1 MRVSLQWLRELVSG
15 PEGAFAPDALAE
27 RLSMAG
33 FEVESI
39 DDLAAQAA
47 GVVVGF
53 VAERAPHP
61 NADKLSVCSVEVGA
75 AQPLQIV
82 CGAANVRAGIHVPV
96 ALVGA
101 TLPAVNLTIKP
112 AELRGVPSSGMIC
125 SLTELGLGESEGI
138 AILDDLLASV
148 PAVGSP
154 VGPSLGL
161 DDQVLELAI
170 TANRPDGL
178 SMRGIAREVA
188 ALVGGTTQFSDAPS
202 ALGAAA
208 LAIQDPDQAA
218 MEAGGLFT
226 MTELEGVRV
235 GPSPRWLQQRLER
248 AGIRPI
254 NNVVD
259 ITNVVMLEHG
269 QPLHAFDAD
278 QLAKATQGQLQ
289 PPALGLRQAKAQE
302 PFTSL
307 DGEQRQLSADALV
320 VTYGDQPIALA
331 GVIGGLAEAVTGDT
345 QRIWLEAA
353 VFAPQAVRQS
363 ARSLGLRTEA
373 SSRFEKGLPT
383 ETTLTASDQAVAL
396 LQELCGA
403 KPVSRWVH
411 GRAQAA
417 AQPLVL
423 RRDALHNLLG
433 PVLIDGELADL
444 DDGRIEQ
451 TLQAL
456 GCSLQSDDD
465 GWLVV
470 VPPSRSMDLLR
481 EVDLIEEVARLVG
494 YDSFACHLPDPLE
507 PGGLEPAQQVE
518 RRLRRAL
525 CNAGLQEVCSMSLV
539 SAAEGRL
546 PLANPLLA
554 DYGHLRDDLHSELLA
569 AARRNL
575 QSGQA
580 GFWCFEIG
588 QVFQVNAGPENRQ
601 LLSGVLAGERRSERW
616 TTSGKP
622 KAPTY
627 FEARGVLAGA
637 LNGLAIPIEDRVLA
651 GHSLLHPGRAAE
663 LVVEGRAAGWFGQ
676 LHPEHAEA
684 LDLPEATFVFEL
696 DLQALLTS
704 ATRKNRLQ
712 PSFRPFATVPA
723 SERDLAVVVPNAAKA
738 SELLQVMRKAGK
750 PLLEHVE
757 LIDRY
762 EGEQVGEGLC
772 SQAFRLRYRHPDRT
786 LTDEE
791 VDGSHGAIRSALEK
805 QLGAQLRC

>member
-1 MRVSLQWLRELVSG
+1 VLV
-15 PEGAFAPDALAE
+15 
-27 RLSMAG
+27 
-33 FEVESI
+33 
-39 DDLAAQAA
+39 
-47 GVVVGF
+47 
-53 VAERAPHP
+53 
-61 NADKLSVCSVEVGA
+61 
-75 AQPLQIV
+75 
-82 CGAANVRAGIHVPV
+82 
-96 ALVGA
+96 
-101 TLPAVNLTIKP
+101 
-112 AELRGVPSSGMIC
+112 
-125 SLTELGLGESEGI
+125 
-138 AILDDLLASV
+138 
-148 PAVGSP
+148 
-154 VGPSLGL
+154 
-161 DDQVLELAI
+161 
-170 TANRPDGL
+170 
-178 SMRGIAREVA
+178 
-188 ALVGGTTQFSDAPS
+188 
-202 ALGAAA
+202 
-208 LAIQDPDQAA
+208 
-218 MEAGGLFT
+218 
-226 MTELEGVRV
+226 
-235 GPSPRWLQQRLER
+235 
-248 AGIRPI
+248 
-254 NNVVD
+254 
-259 ITNVVMLEHG
+259 
-269 QPLHAFDAD
+269 
-278 QLAKATQGQLQ
+278 
-289 PPALGLRQAKAQE
+289 
-302 PFTSL
+302 
-307 DGEQRQLSADALV
+307 
-320 VTYGDQPIALA
+320 
-331 GVIGGLAEAVTGDT
+331 
-345 QRIWLEAA
+345 
-353 VFAPQAVRQS
+353 
-363 ARSLGLRTEA
+363 
-373 SSRFEKGLPT
+373 
-383 ETTLTASDQAVAL
+383 
-396 LQELCGA
+396 
-403 KPVSRWVH
+403 
-411 GRAQAA
+411 
-417 AQPLVL
+417 
-423 RRDALHNLLG
+423 
-433 PVLIDGELADL
+433 DGELADL

-456 GCSLQSDDD
+456 GCSLQPDDD
-465 GWLVV
+465 GWLVS

-525 CNAGLQEVCSMSLV
+525 CNSGLQEVCSLSLV
-539 SAAEGRL
+539 AAAEGRL

-588 QVFQVNAGPENRQ
+588 QVFQTNSGPENRQ

-637 LNGLAIPIEDRVLA
+637 LKELAIPIEDRVLA
-651 GHSLLHPGRAAE
+651 GHGLLHPGRAAE

-684 LDLPEATFVFEL
+684 MDLPDATFVFEL

-738 SELLQVMRKAGK
+738 SELVQVMRKAGK

-791 VDGSHGAIRSALEK
+791 VDGSHGAIRLALEK
-805 QLGAQLRC
+805 QMGAQLRC

>member
-1 MRVSLQWLRELVSG
+1 
-15 PEGAFAPDALAE
+15 
-27 RLSMAG
+27 
-33 FEVESI
+33 
-39 DDLAAQAA
+39 
-47 GVVVGF
+47 
-53 VAERAPHP
+53 
-61 NADKLSVCSVEVGA
+61 
-75 AQPLQIV
+75 
-82 CGAANVRAGIHVPV
+82 
-96 ALVGA
+96 
-101 TLPAVNLTIKP
+101 
-112 AELRGVPSSGMIC
+112 
-125 SLTELGLGESEGI
+125 
-138 AILDDLLASV
+138 
-148 PAVGSP
+148 
-154 VGPSLGL
+154 
-161 DDQVLELAI
+161 
-170 TANRPDGL
+170 
-178 SMRGIAREVA
+178 
-188 ALVGGTTQFSDAPS
+188 
-202 ALGAAA
+202 
-208 LAIQDPDQAA
+208 
-218 MEAGGLFT
+218 
-226 MTELEGVRV
+226 
-235 GPSPRWLQQRLER
+235 
-248 AGIRPI
+248 
-254 NNVVD
+254 
-259 ITNVVMLEHG
+259 
-269 QPLHAFDAD
+269 
-278 QLAKATQGQLQ
+278 
-289 PPALGLRQAKAQE
+289 
-302 PFTSL
+302 
-307 DGEQRQLSADALV
+307 
-320 VTYGDQPIALA
+320 
-331 GVIGGLAEAVTGDT
+331 
-345 QRIWLEAA
+345 
-353 VFAPQAVRQS
+353 
-363 ARSLGLRTEA
+363 
-373 SSRFEKGLPT
+373 LPT
-383 ETTLTASDQAVAL
+383 ETTLAASDQAVAL

-403 KPVSRWVH
+403 KPVARWVH
-411 GRAQAA
+411 GRAEAT

-433 PVLIDGELADL
+433 PVLVDGELADL

-465 GWLVV
+465 GWLVS

-507 PGGLEPAQQVE
+507 PGGLEPAQQIE

-525 CNAGLQEVCSMSLV
+525 CNAGLQEVCSLSLV
-539 SAAEGRL
+539 TAAEGRL

-554 DYGHLRDDLHSELLA
+554 DYGHLRDDLHSELLV

-588 QVFQVNAGPENRQ
+588 QVFHVNSGPESRH

-651 GHSLLHPGRAAE
+651 GHGLLHPGRAAE

-684 LDLPEATFVFEL
+684 MDLPEATFVFEL

-723 SERDLAVVVPNAAKA
+723 SERDLAVVVPTAAKA
-738 SELLQVMRKAGK
+738 SELVQVMRKAGK

-805 QLGAQLRC
+805 QLDAQLRC